1 MLFKK
6 FSILFIS
13 MLFIFGCEGEANV
26 VNFNDLFSYIEVS
39 LEKKDHLV
47 FRAEYVNSAAV
58 ITNYKFYK
66 DQGSSNKFYLF
77 FTEEF
82 GNKKPVPSIEYQISW
97 PGIKAIVPIDSFNP
111 KTDEIF
117 YKDRS
122 GEHKIKV
129 GTKGTWAEYLIQ
141 KGLKNIDINKI

>member
-1 MLFKK
+1 MHFMKVC
-6 FSILFIS
+6 ILFFLIS
-13 MLFIFGCEGEANV
+13 FTFGCEGGGNV
-26 VNFNDLFSYIEVS
+26 VNFSDLFSYIEVS

-66 DQGSSNKFYLF
+66 DQSSSNKYYLSF
-77 FTEEF
+77 IEEF
-82 GNKKPVPSIEYQISW
+82 GNKKPIPSIEYQASW
-97 PGIKAIVPIDSFNP
+97 PGIKASVPIASFNP

-122 GEHKIKV
+122 GEYKVKV
-129 GTKGTWAEYLIQ
+129 GTKETWAKYLIQ